1 MSAIYS
7 FFLAMTLHPEWQC
20 KAQKEIDEV
29 IGNDRLPTLADR
41 ENLPY
46 VDALMKEVLRF
57 KPVANL
63 GETH

>member
-1 MSAIYS
+1 
-7 FFLAMTLHPEWQC
+7 MTLHPEWQC